1 MHVCVRRRIHR
12 GFLTMIPDDEAAR
25 RWRLVLGGEQADG
38 IGFSLSGKDLAM
50 DRALRALYDSDRRGG
65 LDSSQ
70 PSVARW
76 LGDIREYFPSS
87 VVQVMQ
93 RDAFERL
100 DMRRMLM
107 EPEMLEA
114 LQPDV
119 HLVADLIAMS
129 GSIPAKTRETARQ
142 VVRRVVDEL
151 MRRLAEPMR
160 QAVNGAL
167 NRAVR
172 NRRPRHNDIDWPRT
186 IRANLKN
193 FQPSYNTIIP
203 EVRIGYGRRRQSMR
217 HIILC
222 IDQSGS
228 MAASVVYSAIFGAVL
243 ATMPAVDTS
252 LVVFDTSVVDLT
264 DELDDPIDLLFSTQL
279 GGGTDINRAVAYCQ
293 QLVRAPYETIFVLI
307 SDLYE
312 GGVEAE
318 FMKRATSLVASG
330 VQFITLLALSDEGA
344 PSFNAPLAA
353 QLATL
358 GVPAFACTPDRF
370 PELMA
375 AAIQRTD
382 LRDWVAKNA

>member
-1 MHVCVRRRIHR
+1 
-12 GFLTMIPDDEAAR
+12 MISDDEAMK

-38 IGFSLSGKDLAM
+38 TGCSLSGAALEM
-50 DRALRALYDSDRRGG
+50 DRALQALYDSDRRGG
-65 LDSSQ
+65 LGSSS

-76 LGDIREYFPSS
+76 LGDIREYFPTS

-100 DMRRMLM
+100 DMKRMLL
-107 EPEMLEA
+107 EPEMLES

-119 HLVADLIAMS
+119 HLVADLIALS
-129 GSIPAKTRETARQ
+129 GSIPAKTRDTARQ

-151 MRRLAEPMR
+151 MRKLAEPTR
-160 QAVNGAL
+160 QAVHGAL

-193 FQPSYNTIIP
+193 YQPAYGTIVP

-217 HIILC
+217 HIVLC

-228 MAASVVYSAIFGAVL
+228 MASSVVYSAIFGAVL

-264 DELDDPIDLLFSTQL
+264 QQLADPIDLLFSTRL
-279 GGGTDINRAVAYCQ
+279 GGGTDINRAVGYCQ
-293 QLVRAPYETIFVLI
+293 QLVRAPQDTIFVLI
-307 SDLYE
+307 SDLFE
-312 GGVEAE
+312 GGVETE
-318 FMKRATSLVASG
+318 LMKRAAALVASG

-353 QLATL
+353 ELATL
-358 GVPAFACTPDRF
+358 GVPAFACTPDQF

-375 AAIQRTD
+375 AAIQRSD
-382 LRDWVAKNA
+382 LRDWVATRSGR

>member
-1 MHVCVRRRIHR
+1 
-12 GFLTMIPDDEAAR
+12 MIGDEEALK
-25 RWRLVLGGEQADG
+25 RWRLVLGGDAADG
-38 IGFSLSGKDLAM
+38 TGVRLSGGVLEM
-50 DRALRALYDSDRRGG
+50 DRSLQALYDSDRRGG
-65 LDSSQ
+65 LGSSS

-93 RDAFERL
+93 KDAFERL
-100 DMRRMLM
+100 DMRRMLL

-119 HLVADLIAMS
+119 HLVADLIALAA
-129 GSIPAKTRETARQ
+129 SIPAKTRDTARQ

-151 MRRLAEPMR
+151 MRRLAEPTR
-160 QAVNGAL
+160 QAVQGAL
-167 NRAVR
+167 NRSLR

-193 FQPSYNTIIP
+193 YQPDYGTIIP
-203 EVRIGYGRRRQSMR
+203 EVRIGFGRRRQSMR
-217 HIILC
+217 HVVLC

-243 ATMPAVDTS
+243 ATLPAVDTS
-252 LVVFDTSVVDLT
+252 LVVFDTAVVDLT
-264 DELDDPIDLLFSTQL
+264 DQLDDPIDLLFSTRL

-293 QLVRAPYETIFVLI
+293 QLVRAPQDTIFVLI
-307 SDLYE
+307 SDLFE

-318 FMKRATSLVASG
+318 FMKRAASLVASG
-330 VQFITLLALSDEGA
+330 VQFVALLALSDEGA
-344 PSFNAPLAA
+344 PHFNAPLAA
-353 QLATL
+353 ELATL

-375 AAIQRTD
+375 AAIQHTD
-382 LRDWVAKNA
+382 LRDWLARQP

>member
-1 MHVCVRRRIHR
+1 
-12 GFLTMIPDDEAAR
+12 MISDTEAAR
-25 RWRLVLGGEQADG
+25 RWRLVLGADEADG
-38 IGFSLSGKDLAM
+38 TGVSLSGAALEM
-50 DRALRALYDSDRRGG
+50 DRALQALYDSDKRGG
-65 LDSSQ
+65 LGSSS

-100 DMRRMLM
+100 DMKRMLM

-114 LQPDV
+114 AQPSV
-119 HLVADLIAMS
+119 HLVANLIALA
-129 GSIPAKTRETARQ
+129 GSIPARTRDTARQ
-142 VVRRVVDEL
+142 VVRHVVNEL
-151 MRRLAEPMR
+151 MKRLTEPTR
-160 QAVNGAL
+160 QAVHGAL
-167 NRAVR
+167 NRSAR

-193 FQPSYNTIIP
+193 YQPAYRTIVP
-203 EVRIGYGRRRQSMR
+203 EIRIGYGRRRQSMR
-217 HIILC
+217 HVVLC

-252 LVVFDTSVVDLT
+252 LVLFDTTVVDLT
-264 DELDDPIDLLFSTQL
+264 DQLDDPIDLLFSTRL
-279 GGGTDINRAVAYCQ
+279 GGGTDINRAVGYCQ
-293 QLVRAPYETIFVLI
+293 QLIRSPQETIFVLI
-307 SDLYE
+307 SDLFE
-312 GGVEAE
+312 GGVEE
-318 FMKRATSLVASG
+318 QFMRRAASLVASG
-330 VQFITLLALSDEGA
+330 VQFVTLLALSDEGA
-344 PSFNAPLAA
+344 PHYNATLAA

-375 AAIQRTD
+375 AAIQRED
-382 LRDWVAKNA
+382 LRDFAARTS